1 MRMNELSVII
11 LAVATVVLA
20 YATWRMASVS
30 KKAFELETQPYF
42 AFKNFLFKVF
52 VDPSDKNDG
61 LEKTHLKIGII
72 FRNPGKVLIR
82 YEVKSL
88 RLTFGGQT
96 IDNPQFATRGG
107 SIYPEEEALF
117 WYGTIPNVDMS
128 ALPRTG
134 SLEYVVE
141 YSDALEQGTVTT
153 TKRVQYTIH
162 SLKPVDFDWIYQHEE
177 DP

>member
-1 MRMNELSVII
+1 MNFAKWTTSL

-20 YATWRMASVS
+20 GATWQLN
-30 KKAFELETQPYF
+30 KKAFELETQPHF
-42 AFKNFLFKVF
+42 AFKNFHFKVF
-52 VDPSDKNDG
+52 VEPSDKNDG
-61 LEKTHLKIGII
+61 LEKTRLKIGLI

-107 SIYPEEEALF
+107 SIYPEEETLF

-134 SLEYVVE
+134 FVEYVVE
-141 YSDALEQGTVTT
+141 YSDALEQETVTT
-153 TKRVQYTIH
+153 TKRVQYTIN
-162 SLKPVDFDWIYQHEE
+162 SLKPFDFDWIWIDQHEE